1 MLMLAASDAPGGLF
15 IRDLFAVLATAS
27 AVAMLMQRVRLA
39 TVPGYLIA
47 GALLGP
53 HAFRF
58 VGDDANLSQISDLAI
73 LLLMF
78 GIGLQLHL
86 DVLKRQWPR
95 LVTAGVVSCA
105 ATAAIGWPLAM
116 AFGLPAPAAVAVAMA
131 LSMSSTAVVLR
142 VIAER
147 RELHHAAGRLSLS
160 ILVIQDLL
168 VLAMLA
174 AMPALARWHGTGGD
188 LIVGAAA
195 RAGAGGDWHDF
206 VGDAALRVGGIAAL
220 IVFGR
225 LILPLILHESARS
238 RSSEILMIVS
248 IAAAL
253 AAAMTTAIL
262 GFSPELG
269 AFLAGFLLSST
280 PFRHHL
286 QGQVGPLRDLF
297 IAVFFTTL
305 GMNVDA
311 GILLDSWWVIL
322 LAGATMSFVKLTC
335 ISGTV
340 WALGAS
346 AGLSVSVGLALA
358 QAGEFSVVLLEDAR
372 GQGLL
377 DDPALGLIVA
387 IVIVS
392 LVLTPGMVAVGRLA
406 PRWLARAPGAPW
418 FRAAPMDDHA
428 AVRDAASTVPQRPL
442 VMVAGFGPIGRR
454 VADRLAADGFD
465 VSIIELNPVT
475 VRDEAKR
482 GRRMI
487 YGDVAGE
494 EVLHEAGVE
503 RAAALVITVPDEDA
517 ALRACAAARRLS
529 KGIVLVARTAS
540 ADSAA
545 AASRLGADFVVSE
558 EDAAAHAMERVVC
571 DRVSAAR
578 RREPLVIPEADSP

>member
-1 MLMLAASDAPGGLF
+1 MLMLAASDASGGLF

-39 TVPGYLIA
+39 AVPGYLIA

-53 HAFRF
+53 YAFRF
-58 VGDDANLSQISDLAI
+58 VRDDENLSQISDLAI

-105 ATAAIGWPLAM
+105 ATAGIGWPVAM
-116 AFGLPAPAAVAVAMA
+116 AFRLPAPAALAVAMA

-174 AMPALARWHGTGGD
+174 AMPAIARWHGTGGE
-188 LIVGAAA
+188 LIVGDEAA
-195 RAGAGGDWHDF
+195 RAGDWHDF
-206 VGDAALRVGGIAAL
+206 IGDAALRVGGIAAL

-225 LILPLILHESARS
+225 LVLPLILHESARS

-253 AAAMTTAIL
+253 AAAMTTSLL

-358 QAGEFSVVLLEDAR
+358 QAGEFSVVLLQDAR

-377 DDPALGLIVA
+377 DDATLGLIVA

-418 FRAAPMDDHA
+418 FRAAPMDDHT
-428 AVRDAASTVPQRPL
+428 AVRDPASTAPQRPL
-442 VMVAGFGPIGRR
+442 VIVAGFGPIGRR
-454 VADRLAADGFD
+454 VADRLTADGFD
-465 VSIIELNPVT
+465 ASIIELNPAT
-475 VRDEAKR
+475 VRDETKR
-482 GRRMI
+482 GRNMI

-494 EVLHEAGVE
+494 EVLREAGIE

-545 AASRLGADFVVSE
+545 AASRLGADYVVSE

-578 RREPLVIPEADSP
+578 RREPVVIPEADSP